1 MAESSLELLVAPPI
15 SSDLKRRGRG
25 EMTNGRFGRLLRED
39 EKALKFVLEQ
49 FSVFRVLTAE
59 CVLAKLSIFLNL
71 WHYLAM

>member
-1 MAESSLELLVAPPI
+1 
-15 SSDLKRRGRG
+15 
-25 EMTNGRFGRLLRED
+25 MTNGRFGRLLRED

-59 CVLAKLSIFLNL
+59 CILAKLSIFLNL